1 LPDTEREFSQE
12 KINCEW
18 QFSTISCM
26 KIDHLHAHLYKW
38 NRTTMQIA
46 PLSLQVKQNYRTT
59 MKIAPL
65 SLQVKQN
72 YNKAFK
78 FSKYPD

>member
-1 LPDTEREFSQE
+1 
-12 KINCEW
+12 
-18 QFSTISCM
+18 
-26 KIDHLHAHLYKW
+26 
-38 NRTTMQIA
+38 
-46 PLSLQVKQNYRTT
+46 